1 MLDLSLPLCYKKG
14 IVCRKKHKLQEQGGM
29 DMCKRFLCFAIAL
42 LIFLGLPL
50 PTKAAEALPAPVEEA
65 ITQWKQALL
74 LRYETIPSL
83 QIEFSQESETV
94 KERYLRVDVHCTLS
108 HEASSRPVE
117 LTRSFHASLHSGA
130 LLNLE
135 DLLLTGGADSLQR
148 ELTDEAGNHTPLR
161 NWRLTEDGL
170 ILYPCRGIDKSGLS
184 LSEDTLSRVLIWDGS
199 VIWPNRPMLALTFDD
214 GPSEKTPRLLDI
226 LKANNARATFFVV
239 GGAIGG
245 RTETLQR
252 MHEEGHEIGGHSW
265 NHANLTELDFDGVY
279 QQLSWTKEKIDTAI
293 GASSRLMRPPYGS
306 CNKTVSSAAASLGL
320 SVTFWNID
328 TLDWMY
334 LDADKVYAVI
344 MDEVRNGS
352 IILCHD
358 LYGSTVDAM
367 ERVIPVLLKQGYQL
381 VTVSELCAR

>member
-42 LIFLGLPL
+42 LIFLGLSL
-50 PTKAAEALPAPVEEA
+50 PTKAAESLPAPVEEA
-65 ITQWKQALL
+65 ITQWKQELL
-74 LRYETIPSL
+74 LRYENIPSL

-135 DLLLTGGADSLQR
+135 DLLLTGGTDCLQR

-184 LSEDTLSRVLIWDGS
+184 LSENTLSRVLIWDGS
-199 VIWPNRPMLALTFDD
+199 VLWPNRPMLALTFDD
-214 GPSEKTPRLLDI
+214 GPSGKTPRLLDI
-226 LKANNARATFFVV
+226 LDAHGARATFFVV
-239 GGAIGG
+239 GNMIGG
-245 RTETLQR
+245 R
-252 MHEEGHEIGGHSW
+252 EEVLREMCAAGHEVGGHSW
-265 NHANLTELDFDGVY
+265 NHADLSELDFDAVY
-279 QQLSWTKEKIDTAI
+279 SQLSRTKNSIDAAT
-293 GASSRLMRPPYGS
+293 GGNSCLMRPPYGAS
-306 CNKTVSSAAASLGL
+306 NGTVSSAAGALGL

-334 LDADKVYAVI
+334 LDADKVYDVI
-344 MDEVRNGS
+344 MDEAKNGR
-352 IILCHD
+352 IVLCHD
-358 LYGSTVDAM
+358 LYESTVDAM
-367 ERVIPVLLKQGYQL
+367 ERVIPALLKQGYQL
-381 VTVSELCAR
+381 ITVSELRSY

>member
-1 MLDLSLPLCYKKG
+1 MFKRLLCA
-14 IVCRKKHKLQEQGGM
+14 C
-29 DMCKRFLCFAIAL
+29 IAL
-42 LIFLGLPL
+42 VICWGLL
-50 PTKAAEALPAPVEEA
+50 LPAGAANKIPAAVEEA
-65 ITQWKQALL
+65 MEMWKQELL
-74 LRYETIPSL
+74 ARYEHFPSL

-94 KERYLRVDVHCTLS
+94 KDRYLRVDCHCTLS
-108 HEASSRPVE
+108 LDGLSHP
-117 LTRSFHASLHSGA
+117 LTTERSFHVSMRSGK
-130 LLNLE
+130 LLDLE
-135 DLLLTGGADSLQR
+135 DLLINGGSAQIQRGLAEETGANPSVV
-148 ELTDEAGNHTPLR
+148 
-161 NWRLTEDGL
+161 NWKLTEEGL
-170 ILYPCRGIDKSGLS
+170 TLYPSRGIGASGLALEEEV
-184 LSEDTLSRVLIWDGS
+184 LSQVLIWDGS

-381 VTVSELCAR
+381 VTVSELSALS